1 MTPEELVAYAEGL
14 SRIAAAGGG
23 PKAFAAHLARELGA
37 AVFLEDG
44 DGKHIAAAGNTSAA
58 PPTIKD
64 VQRNGRPSRVL
75 PVTLGDAV
83 LGTLAVV
90 GDGAAAADQSMLRLT
105 ASAIAVELAREDGGG
120 HGRTRTFW
128 QRLIDGAYA
137 DAASARDD
145 AAARGITLAPHYVAV
160 SLELEGAEEAT
171 AGSDFAELRRIA
183 AQAFAAPDASVAL
196 LDSAGALLLLV
207 PAPREVD
214 GANIRTAAALFPRTL
229 AKKAAHARVSGG
241 VGARCPM
248 LSLGRSVQEAGIAL
262 IVARRMYGAG
272 HVMTYGDLGVYPLL
286 YAGAQPEA
294 LSAFAQLTLEPLRA
308 YDEKHQTELV
318 RTLELYFSAGE
329 NVKTAAAALNV
340 HRHTVFYR
348 LRQIAEICR
357 CSLEDPHAQL
367 TLRLATA
374 LDALLK

>member
-1 MTPEELVAYAEGL
+1 MTSEELVAYAEEL

-37 AVFLEDG
+37 AVVLEDG
-44 DGKHIAAAGNTSAA
+44 DGKHIAAAGTASTAVPA
-58 PPTIKD
+58 IRD
-64 VQRNGRPSRVL
+64 VENNGRPARVV
-75 PVTLGDAV
+75 PVSLGDAV
-83 LGTLAVV
+83 LGRLAVI
-90 GDGAAAADQSMLRLT
+90 GDAAMAADPALVRLT
-105 ASAIAVELAREDGGG
+105 ASAIAVEFAREDGGR
-120 HGRTRTFW
+120 HGRGRAFW

-137 DAASARDD
+137 DAVSARDD

-160 SLELEGAEEAT
+160 ALELEGADEASAST
-171 AGSDFAELRRIA
+171 DVAELRRIA
-183 AQAFAAPDASVAL
+183 GQAFTAPEATVAL
-196 LDSAGALLLLV
+196 LDYAGALLLLV

-229 AKKAAHARVSGG
+229 AKKAAQARVSGG
-241 VGARCPM
+241 VGGRSTM
-248 LSLGRSVQEAGIAL
+248 LSVGRSVEEATNAL

-272 HVMTYGDLGVYPLL
+272 HVMSYGDLGVYPLL
-286 YAGAQPEA
+286 YAGAQPDA
-294 LSAFAQLTLEPLRA
+294 LAGFARRTLEPLRA
-308 YDEKHQTELV
+308 YDEKHQTELA
-318 RTLELYFSAGE
+318 RTLALYFSVGE

-348 LRQIAEICR
+348 LRQIAEICG

-367 TLRLATA
+367 TLRLALA